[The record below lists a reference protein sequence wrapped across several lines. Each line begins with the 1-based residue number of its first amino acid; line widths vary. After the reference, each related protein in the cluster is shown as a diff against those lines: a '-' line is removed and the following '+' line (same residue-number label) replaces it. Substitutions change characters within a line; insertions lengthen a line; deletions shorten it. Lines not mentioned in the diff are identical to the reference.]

1 MVAKSPSMGKHRKG
15 NVAVPAAEKRA
26 MAIELRR
33 TGMTFDAIA
42 VTVGFANRGAAFKAV
57 QSGLREMLVD
67 AGAEE
72 LRSLEAER
80 LDELQRS
87 RWEKA
92 INGDDFALDRV
103 LKIMKRR
110 AELLGLDAPV
120 KHEVAV
126 QAVKGYDVG
135 NPPEAL

>member
-1 MVAKSPSMGKHRKG
+1 MSVEKAHELATVQAK
-15 NVAVPAAEKRA
+15 
-26 MAIELRR
+26 AIELRR
-33 TGMTFDAIA
+33 SGMGYAAIA
-42 VTVGFANRGAAFKAV
+42 QQLGYAGPGSAHKAV
-57 QSGLREMLVD
+57 HAGLVAVRTE
-67 AGAEE
+67 AGSEE

-80 LDELQRS
+80 LDELQAS